1 MTHSRPPSI
10 LTTAKGE
17 LLSNSIAQW
26 VSGMNISTILRTL
39 SFWLLIACCFAVVLI
54 VLLYYFLKGRNHSG
68 FDYGTSMKLPRGIG
82 EEKRQHPRADINW
95 AVSME
100 TSEGRIEAQVKN
112 ISLGGAFICCKKPL
126 SIGEVFPLTMFGPDN
141 EPVVATAKV
150 VWSNV
155 NVPEDKVINR
165 GMGVRFIK
173 MSDRH
178 IQLVKQIF
186 QEED

>member
-1 MTHSRPPSI
+1 MGVNTITSYGGI
-10 LTTAKGE
+10 VCFLGFT
-17 LLSNSIAQW
+17 LLS
-26 VSGMNISTILRTL
+26 
-39 SFWLLIACCFAVVLI
+39 VV
-54 VLLYYFLKGRNHSG
+54 YYFWKFNNRSVVN
-68 FDYGTSMKLPRGIG
+68 YPTSVKLHQSAGPG
-82 EEKRQHPRADINW
+82 KREHGRADINW